1 MYDLLQA
8 TSRSAYSSQSRN
20 HSGHDNGVDG
30 VGSEKMREKEM
41 YGFVVEDLARLEARL
56 LEVVEEAEIKASKGR
71 DGGDGRGGEKRKK
84 GWTIVPRGVMG
95 KTDIAMSW
103 LPVRAKALE
112 LVRQRDALG
121 SRVLFAQMS
130 MISS

>member
-1 MYDLLQA
+1 MHDLLSTTNLNDQEL
-8 TSRSAYSSQSRN
+8 
-20 HSGHDNGVDG
+20 SGSN
-30 VGSEKMREKEM
+30 GSERAKEM
-41 YGFVVEDLARLEARL
+41 YSFVVEDLSRLEARL
-56 LEVVEEAEIKASKGR
+56 LEIVEEAEMKAN
-71 DGGDGRGGEKRKK
+71 GGEKESFDGIQRSNTGVTMQDK
-84 GWTIVPRGVMG
+84 GWTIVPRGVRG